1 VSLRSILFFTFKI
14 HQAEAT
20 MKKFTYLVPKT
31 LDEAVSL
38 RQSHGD
44 GAMYV
49 AGGTDV
55 VVKVKSGKIA
65 PDYLISLKRI
75 AGQAQL
81 RMQPDTGELHIGA
94 LVTHRTLEKSPL
106 IQHGYPIIHDA
117 VRHIGSLQIR
127 NVATIGGN
135 LVNAMPSADGAIPLI
150 ALDARV
156 CMYGAAGERS
166 VDLIHFFEGPGQT
179 VLNRDEILTEIVIP
193 KQLPRTGGA
202 YQKFG
207 RRAAME
213 LPLIG
218 VGVLLSLEE
227 GSNRCAKARVCLGVA
242 APTPLRTLG
251 AERYLVGK
259 EITEESLNEAGKLAA
274 EESRVRDSIRGL
286 AWYRREMV
294 AVFVRRMGMVCLER
308 IKAMET
314 GGKGHEK

>member
-1 VSLRSILFFTFKI
+1 LPIPYEEVQL
-14 HQAEAT
+14 
-20 MKKFTYLVPKT
+20 KKFQYLAPKT

-38 RQSHGD
+38 HRSHDD
-44 GAMYV
+44 GAMYI

-55 VVKVKSGKIA
+55 MVKAKSGKIA
-65 PDYLISLKRI
+65 PRYLISLGNIK
-75 AGQAQL
+75 GED
-81 RMQPDTGELHIGA
+81 QPQVNPATGELHISA
-94 LVTHRTLEKSPL
+94 FTTHRTLETSSMIKA
-106 IQHGYPIIHDA
+106 QYPIINDA
-117 VRHIGSLQIR
+117 VQHIGSLQIR

-135 LVNAMPSADGAIPLI
+135 LVNAVPSADGAIPLI

-156 CMYGAAGERS
+156 TIYGTTGERS

-179 VLNRDEILTEIVIP
+179 VLAPEEILTEIIIP
-193 KQLPRTGGA
+193 KQEARTGSA

-227 GSNRCAKARVCLGVA
+227 GSNRCVKARICLGVA
-242 APTPLRTLG
+242 APTPLRTLS

-259 EITEESLNEAGKLAA
+259 EITPEILDEAGKLAA

-294 AVFVRRMGMVCLER
+294 GVFVRRMGMKCLER
-308 IKAMET
+308 IEAAEA
-314 GGKGHEK
+314 

>member
-1 VSLRSILFFTFKI
+1 
-14 HQAEAT
+14 

-38 RQSHGD
+38 RQSHGY

-55 VVKVKSGKIA
+55 MVKVKSGKIA
-65 PDYLISLKRI
+65 PDYLISLKHI
-75 AGQAQL
+75 TGLTQL
-81 RMQPDTGELHIGA
+81 QVNPDTGELHIGA
-94 LVTHRTLEKSPL
+94 FVTHRTLEKSSVIRL
-106 IQHGYPIIHDA
+106 EYPIIHDA
-117 VRHIGSLQIR
+117 VQHIGSPQVR

-135 LVNAMPSADGAIPLI
+135 LVNAVPSADGAIPLI

-156 CMYGAAGERS
+156 NICGATGERN

-179 VLNRDEILTEIVIP
+179 VLGPEEILTEIIVP
-193 KQLPRTGGA
+193 KQPARTGAA

-227 GSNRCAKARVCLGVA
+227 GSNRCMKARVALGVA
-242 APTPLRTLG
+242 APTPIRTLG
-251 AERYLVGK
+251 AEQYLVGK
-259 EITEESLNEAGKLAA
+259 EITEETLSEAGKLAA
-274 EESRVRDSIRGL
+274 EESRVRDSIRGS
-286 AWYRREMV
+286 AWYRRDMV
-294 AVFVRRMGMVCLER
+294 AVFVRRMGMRCLER
-308 IKAMET
+308 INAMEA
-314 GGKGHEK
+314 